1 MSVQKRALVIGGSIG
16 GLFAANLLR
25 SIGWDVVV
33 FERSKDDLVRRG
45 AGIGAN
51 DALFAVLRRIGV
63 PFGAANAIA
72 VPSRVWLETNGNIAA
87 EVPTSGAFATT
98 WALVYQALKDA
109 LPAECCCFDRNLV
122 RVEERADDVTAIFA
136 DGASASGSLL
146 IAADGIHSTVR
157 RQLLPEVVPRYAG
170 YVCWRGVVEEA
181 DTPLSVQS
189 RLFDRVTFCFPAGEL
204 FLGIPNPGA
213 NHNILPGRRRYY
225 FVWYRPIDYQT
236 TLQDLCTDATG
247 RRHGVAI
254 PPPLIRGEF
263 IRELK
268 AIAETVLAPE
278 MAAIV
283 ARTEQPHLQAVFDLE
298 SPQLVF
304 GRVVILGDAAFV
316 ARPHV
321 VAGVTKAALDAQ
333 CLADSL
339 ASTGNDVETALAHY
353 DTERRQF
360 GRSLVARARHLGAY
374 LEADQTHNE
383 EERRQT
389 HLTRDPVSFMRDY
402 GAEEL
407 IGDNVRASTSAQLGS
422 PSELRRP
429 SETRQPQDRRGAVS
443 ISA

>member
-1 MSVQKRALVIGGSIG
+1 MSGQSRALVIGGSVG
-16 GLFAANLLR
+16 GLFAAHMLR
-25 SIGWDVVV
+25 SIGWEVVV
-33 FERSKDDLVRRG
+33 FERSGDDLVRRG

-51 DALFAVLRRIGV
+51 DVLFAVMRRIGV
-63 PFGAANAIA
+63 PFDASNAIA
-72 VPSRVWLETNGNIAA
+72 LPSRVWLETNGNVAA
-87 EVPTSGAFATT
+87 EVPTSGFAAA
-98 WALVYQALKDA
+98 WAHVYQALRDA
-109 LPAECCCFDRNLV
+109 LPGECCLFDRTLV
-122 RVEERADDVTAIFA
+122 HVEERADDVTAIFA
-136 DGASASGSLL
+136 DGSSASGSLL

-157 RQLLPEVVPRYAG
+157 RQFLPEIAPRYAG

-181 DTPLSVQS
+181 DTPLSVQL
-189 RLFDRVTFCFPAGEL
+189 RLFDRVAFCFPAGEL
-204 FLGIPNPGA
+204 FLGIPNPGI

-225 FVWYRPIDYQT
+225 FCWYRPVDYQS

-254 PPPLIRGEF
+254 PPPLIRHEF

-268 AIAETVLAPE
+268 ATAETVLAPE
-278 MAAIV
+278 MAAVV
-283 ARTEQPHLQAVFDLE
+283 ARTEQPLLQAVFDLE
-298 SPQLVF
+298 SPQLAF

-321 VAGVTKAALDAQ
+321 VAGTTKAALDAQ
-333 CLADSL
+333 CLADAL
-339 ASTGNDVETALAHY
+339 VAAGNDVEQALAHY

-374 LEADQTHNE
+374 LEAHQSQNE

-389 HLTRDPVSFMRDY
+389 HLARDPASFMRDD

-407 IGDNVRASTSAQLGS
+407 LGDNVRASTNAQLGS
-422 PSELRRP
+422 PGELRQP
-429 SETRQPQDRRGAVS
+429 NDTRQPQDRQGAVS